1 MFETG
6 NLMNLHVDG
15 PSVNIAPL
23 RARLRSLESE
33 FEKIFDEAV
42 HACSHVFPPSTGKHR
57 AECEFS
63 SAEPQAAPGFRMVN
77 SYYILPLL

>member
-42 HACSHVFPPSTGKHR
+42 HACTHVFPPS
-57 AECEFS
+57 
-63 SAEPQAAPGFRMVN
+63 PGN
-77 SYYILPLL
+77 IYPDYEYPLGFN